1 MTFSAE
7 SHSYPNMDTSQSS
20 TSSTKTEKNDDVS
33 SSSPAES
40 EVRRAPADETG
51 DTKACYIHM

>member
-1 MTFSAE
+1 
-7 SHSYPNMDTSQSS
+7 MDTSQSS
-20 TSSTKTEKNDDVS
+20 TSSTKTEKIDDVS

>member
-1 MTFSAE
+1 
-7 SHSYPNMDTSQSS
+7 MDTSQSS
-20 TSSTKTEKNDDVS
+20 TSSTKIEKKDDVS